1 LLVRYLDDIHTPPPI
16 VWPNVT
22 ILPALLARTLPR
34 ASPASRRILA
44 ESASISIV
52 APGRVAFRQGHPIPL
67 TLVLHGHLAFRRTT
81 EDGRELVL
89 GIGTPGMMF
98 GFSSVAGSQA
108 EVDLVAVT
116 PAEIATW
123 SGVAVRT
130 LVLADAGLALDIIE
144 GMARYKV
151 CITDRI
157 DGFVHQDARRRVV
170 RILGAYRDLFFG
182 REPILTRSHLPGLVG
197 TSPEMTRRVVRELER
212 EGIVERVGRRGL
224 RLKSRE
230 RLDHAM
236 DRDRSDARL
245 VPEESA

>member
-1 LLVRYLDDIHTPPPI
+1 LA
-16 VWPNVT
+16 T
-22 ILPALLARTLPR
+22 ILPLLARTLPR
-34 ASPASRRILA
+34 ATPASHQILA
-44 ESASISIV
+44 ASASISIV
-52 APGRVAFRQGHPIPL
+52 APAQVAFRQGYPIPL

-89 GIGTPGMMF
+89 GIGSPGMLF
-98 GFSSVAGSQA
+98 GFSSVARSQA
-108 EVDLVAVT
+108 GVDLVAAT

-123 SGVAVRT
+123 SGEAVRA
-130 LVLADAGLALDIIE
+130 LVLTDAGLALDVIE

-182 REPILTRSHLPGLVG
+182 REPILSRSHLPGLVG

-212 EGIVERVGRRGL
+212 EGIVERLGRRGL
-224 RLKSRE
+224 RLASPE
-230 RLDHAM
+230 RLDDAM
-236 DRDRSDARL
+236 DRHRSGARL
-245 VPEESA
+245 VPDESA